1 MPETWW
7 RKRIVV
13 ISINVAQQPLNPSE
27 GRIDGV
33 DEVYFEMTDRR
44 ALKAV
49 KTIQSMFRLEHFEE
63 QLNKVTRVSPSVKV
77 CEIQWGCV

>member
-1 MPETWW
+1 M

-27 GRIDGV
+27 ARIDGV
-33 DEVYFEMTDRR
+33 NEVYFEMTDRP

-49 KTIQSMFRLEHFEE
+49 KKIQPQF
-63 QLNKVTRVSPSVKV
+63 
-77 CEIQWGCV
+77 